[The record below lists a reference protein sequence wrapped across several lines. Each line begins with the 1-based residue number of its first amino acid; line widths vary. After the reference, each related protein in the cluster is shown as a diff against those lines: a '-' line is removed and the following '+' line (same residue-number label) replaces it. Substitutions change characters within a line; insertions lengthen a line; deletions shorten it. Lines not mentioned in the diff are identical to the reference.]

1 LYIFALPIKRLN
13 NALFMIIEKLNS
25 ARKALQ
31 ETISKILVLN
41 RTKKV
46 IHENRI
52 PLEQHKVIKSELKLL
67 NKMAEQQAK
76 MVRLYERKLSKRK
89 DSA

>member
-1 LYIFALPIKRLN
+1 
-13 NALFMIIEKLNS
+13 MIIEKLNS

-31 ETISKILVLN
+31 ETIRKILVLN

-46 IHENRI
+46 ITENRI

>member
-1 LYIFALPIKRLN
+1 
-13 NALFMIIEKLNS
+13 MIIEKLS
-25 ARKALQ
+25 TARKALQ
-31 ETISKILVLN
+31 ETIRKILVLN

-46 IHENRI
+46 ITENKI
-52 PLEQHKVIKSELKLL
+52 SLDQHKAIKSELKLL

-76 MVRLYERKLSKRK
+76 MVRLYEQRLSRRK